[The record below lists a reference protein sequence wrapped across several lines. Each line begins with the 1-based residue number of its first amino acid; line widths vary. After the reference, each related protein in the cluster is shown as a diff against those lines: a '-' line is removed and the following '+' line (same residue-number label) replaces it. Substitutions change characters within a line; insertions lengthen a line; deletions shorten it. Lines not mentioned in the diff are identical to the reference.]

1 MIPRRVLLMG
11 RSAAVAVLFLA
22 LSFLPARAAPQTGAD
37 LGGLQPT
44 ALDNAVHDV
53 GEVWL
58 NVTNQGLLGSWPGSN
73 SIYEGLP
80 SLRFPGESGDDLL
93 WSAGVWIGGV
103 MLGERL
109 VSTGQYDREIRAP
122 EDPLDVMYATAFG
135 APGGNRYPYPDPD
148 DDGDGL
154 ENEDPL
160 NGRDDDGDGLIDEDF
175 AAISDQDFRCEMA
188 DNTVEAQEQ
197 YPDHT
202 PLNVA
207 VVQRSYAWGSDPVD
221 GFVGFE
227 ITVRNI
233 GEVPVQAMYLGIF
246 ADFDM
251 PAGTDGTPE
260 DDAAGFWYGPVSAWD
275 GTQIPLELGYMRDGG
290 LANPPGVDAYAGIV
304 LLDHPVDTAGQT
316 APSSVH
322 MRNFRAFTGMLPFDQ
337 GGDPTNDAERYELL
351 SSDWFYFGTPPGEES
366 DFRVLVSCGPF
377 AELAPG
383 QELTYAFAL
392 VVGPGLEGL
401 KMNAAQAVRTYE
413 GLRFDRDGDPETG
426 PGGKEFV
433 VHWLS
438 PQQIVVPAASGNLL
452 ARRTD
457 QGVVLDIE
465 AQHAAAA
472 DLVVERRKGSAGTT
486 QTWEVA
492 SLPGVIDSELGTRAT
507 LVDTRE
513 DGSEVRY
520 VLLHRAG
527 GGQSVLAEAE
537 LPGLPADLQLT
548 AQPNPFNPRI
558 ELSFRTSEAGPVRL
572 EIFSPRGERIRTL
585 VGESLPAGKHQEFW
599 DGNDASG
606 AAVASG
612 VYVVRL
618 EAPEGS
624 QQRRIT
630 LLR

>member
-1 MIPRRVLLMG
+1 MNPRRVLLMG
-11 RSAAVAVLFLA
+11 RLAATIALFLL
-22 LSFLPARAAPQTGAD
+22 LSTLPAGAAPLSGTD
-37 LGGLQPT
+37 PGGLQPT
-44 ALDNAVHDV
+44 VLDNAVHDV

-58 NVTNQGLLGSWPGSN
+58 NVTNQGLLGAGPGG
-73 SIYEGLP
+73 IYAGLP
-80 SLRFPGESGDDLL
+80 SLRFPGEGGDDLL
-93 WSAGVWIGGV
+93 YSAGVWIGGV
-103 MLGERL
+103 LLGEQL
-109 VSTGQYDREIRAP
+109 VSTGQYAREVQAP
-122 EDPLDVMYATAFG
+122 EDPLDVIYATAFG

-154 ENEDPL
+154 EDEDPL

-175 AAISDQDFRCEMA
+175 AAISDQDYRCLMV
-188 DNTVEAQEQ
+188 DNTVAAQEL

-202 PLNVA
+202 PLNIE

-233 GEVPVQAMYLGIF
+233 GVTPLQAMYLGLF
-246 ADFDM
+246 ADFDL
-251 PAGTDGTPE
+251 PAGTGGTPG
-260 DDAAGFWYGPVSAWD
+260 DDAAGYWNGMVGAWD
-275 GTQIPLELGYMRDGG
+275 GSLVHVELGYMRDGG
-290 LANPPGVDAYAGIV
+290 LYDPPPLGTYAGVV
-304 LLDHPVDTAGQT
+304 LLDHPVDPTGQS
-316 APSSVH
+316 APPSVG
-322 MRNFRAFTGMLPFDQ
+322 MRSCRAFSGLLSFDQ
-337 GGDPTNDAERYELL
+337 GGDPTNDAERYEAL
-351 SSDWFYFGTPPGEES
+351 SSGVISGDTPPGHEG
-366 DFRVLVSCGPF
+366 DYRVLVSCGPF

-383 QELTYAFAL
+383 EELTYAFAL

-401 KMNAAQAVRTYE
+401 KMNAAEAVRTYQ

-438 PQQIVVPAASGNLL
+438 PQQIVVPAASGSLA

-457 QGVVLDIE
+457 QGVVLDID
-465 AQHAAAA
+465 ARHAAAA
-472 DLVVERRKGSAGTT
+472 DLMVERRSGSDGTT
-486 QTWEVA
+486 LSWEVA
-492 SLPGVIDSELGTRAT
+492 SLPDVIETELGTRAT
-507 LVDTRE
+507 LVDTQG

-520 VLLHRAG
+520 ALLHRGG
-527 GGQSVLAEAE
+527 GGQSVLAETE
-537 LPGLPADLQLT
+537 LPGLPADLQLV

-558 ELSFRTSEAGPVRL
+558 DLSFRLSEAGPVRL

-585 VGESLPAGKHQEFW
+585 LCESRLAGEHHVPWNGDDEA
-599 DGNDASG
+599 G

-612 VYVVRL
+612 VYMVHL